1 MDPAEDRGI
10 PYSTVSALDS
20 VAGLG
25 PVLDAAARPIG
36 PLADDEIVLTQWA
49 AEDLGAQPGDTIR
62 LVYFQPETVHGRT
75 TETHADLTLKAV
87 VPLTEPAKPFRRDR
101 PALYAQRPTLANDPH
116 LTPEVRGVTDQET
129 ISRWE
134 VPFPLTRKVRSKDEA
149 YYQNHR
155 LTPKAFVS
163 LAAGQRLWGS
173 RFGKVTSVRIAAPVS
188 AGDATAEHI
197 ARLSSSCW
205 ASLAWPSRTGIQFR
219 RSRAGSAI
227 AATPLMFFLAL
238 SFFIIAAALMLVW
251 LLFRLA
257 IDQRQPDRS
266 ALNHGLGWRRTCVYC
281 WASERGGGRG
291 RPGNGGGRGP
301 CESVARRPA
310 TAARVRRAHCNSR
323 HAADPNG

>member
-1 MDPAEDRGI
+1 MAPSLADYGLSITRVRMPFQPDDSAPALTIYDYFTVTSDRMILDDRTAEAVLAAWAARSPQPVFTYLANALMRLERSAEQKPPDSAEDRGI
-10 PYSTVSALDS
+10 PYSTVAALDS

-25 PVLDAAARPIG
+25 PLLDAAARPIG

-62 LVYFQPETVHGRT
+62 LVYFRPETVHGRT

-87 VPLTEPAKPFRRDR
+87 VPLTEPAEPFRRDR
-101 PALYAQRPTLANDPH
+101 PALYAQQPTLANDPH

-173 RFGKVTSVRIAAPVS
+173 RFGKVTSVRIAAPADLPV
-188 AGDATAEHI
+188 DATTEHI
-197 ARLSSSCW
+197 ARLEQQLLGQLRRGQ
-205 ASLAWPSRTGIQFR
+205 AARGFEFRPIKQQGLAA
-219 RSRAGSAI
+219 SRAR
-227 AATPLMFFLAL
+227 PLSMFCF
-238 SFFIIAAALMLVW
+238 W
-251 LLFRLA
+251 
-257 IDQRQPDRS
+257 
-266 ALNHGLGWRRTCVYC
+266 H
-281 WASERGGGRG
+281 
-291 RPGNGGGRGP
+291 
-301 CESVARRPA
+301 
-310 TAARVRRAHCNSR
+310 
-323 HAADPNG
+323 